1 MYSRKSIIN
10 QVIPNNQLPLKLT
23 ALFILSLLLIF
34 LGCISGSTGMDWSFS
49 ESNRAILFDIRLPR
63 SIGAYLAGALLGLAG
78 AIAQGLFR
86 NPLADPY
93 LLGSASGALLGVG
106 MILCLSYAGK
116 DSLVTI
122 IGIHGGAFA
131 GALLGVLGAL
141 LLAGGYKSS
150 LRLLLSGV
158 VIGVIFGAANSL
170 LTFVRPDL
178 YQSLQS
184 FMLGNTSLITWNA
197 TMLMSLALVVAV
209 LLTLLL
215 SPILSALSLG
225 ENTARTLGLP
235 LDQLRLLLI
244 GVLAL
249 TTGFAV
255 AQTGLI
261 AFVGLAAP
269 HLVRHLSGGR
279 QRTQVLLSTISG
291 GILLLGSDLLAR
303 TIFAPLEIPVGIVTA
318 ILGGS
323 YLLLLLRRGQMGI
336 KK

>member
-1 MYSRKSIIN
+1 MYRRKKFIE
-10 QVIPNNQLPLKLT
+10 QVMPKHQLYLKLL
-23 ALFILSLLLIF
+23 ALFAVSLILIA
-34 LGCISGSTGMDWSFS
+34 LGCVFGSTGIDWRFT
-49 ESNRAILFDIRLPR
+49 EVDRTILYEIRLPR

-78 AIAQGLFR
+78 AIAQSLFR

-106 MILCLSYAGK
+106 IILCLSYAGEH
-116 DSLVTI
+116 SLVTL
-122 IGIHGGAFA
+122 IGINGGAFA
-131 GALLGVLGAL
+131 GALLGVLAAL

-170 LTFVRPDL
+170 LTFIRPDL

-197 TMLMSLALVVAV
+197 NLMMGLALIISI

-215 SPILSALSLG
+215 SPVLSALSLG

-244 GVLAL
+244 AVLAL
-249 TTGFAV
+249 ATGFAV
-255 AQTGLI
+255 AQNWFNCFRWASCPT
-261 AFVGLAAP
+261 F
-269 HLVRHLSGGR
+269 
-279 QRTQVLLSTISG
+279 
-291 GILLLGSDLLAR
+291 
-303 TIFAPLEIPVGIVTA
+303 
-318 ILGGS
+318 
-323 YLLLLLRRGQMGI
+323 
-336 KK
+336 

>member
-1 MYSRKSIIN
+1 MSNHS
-10 QVIPNNQLPLKLT
+10 LSLKLL
-23 ALFILSLLLIF
+23 ALFALSLILIA
-34 LGCISGSTGMDWSFS
+34 LGCFFGSTGVNWNFTEVDPI
-49 ESNRAILFDIRLPR
+49 ILYEIRLPR

-106 MILCLSYAGK
+106 IILCLSYAGEH
-116 DSLVTI
+116 SLVTLM
-122 IGIHGGAFA
+122 GMNGGAFA
-131 GALLGVLGAL
+131 GALLGVLAAL

-158 VIGVIFGAANSL
+158 VIGVIFSAANAL

-184 FMLGNTSLITWNA
+184 FMLGNTSLINWSA
-197 TMLMSLALVVAV
+197 TVLMALALCLCVPI
-209 LLTLLL
+209 TLLL
-215 SPILSALSLG
+215 SPVLSALSLG

-235 LDQLRLLLI
+235 LDLLRLLLI

-249 TTGFAV
+249 ATGFAV

-279 QRTQVLLSTISG
+279 QRTQLLLSTISG
-291 GILLLGSDLLAR
+291 GILLLGSDLLAKS
-303 TIFAPLEIPVGIVTA
+303 IFAPLEIPVGIVTA
-318 ILGGS
+318 VLGGG
-323 YLLLLLRRGQMGI
+323 YLLFLLRRGQIGI
-336 KK
+336 RK

>member
-1 MYSRKSIIN
+1 M
-10 QVIPNNQLPLKLT
+10 PNHSLSLKLL
-23 ALFILSLLLIF
+23 ALFALSLMLIA
-34 LGCISGSTGMDWSFS
+34 LGCFFGSTGMNWNFTEVDPI
-49 ESNRAILFDIRLPR
+49 ILYEIRLPR

-106 MILCLSYAGK
+106 IILCLSYAGEH
-116 DSLVTI
+116 SLVTLM
-122 IGIHGGAFA
+122 GMNGGAFA
-131 GALLGVLGAL
+131 GALLGVLAAL

-158 VIGVIFGAANSL
+158 VIGVIFSAANAL

-184 FMLGNTSLITWNA
+184 FMLGNTSLINWNA
-197 TMLMSLALVVAV
+197 TVLMALALCLCVPI
-209 LLTLLL
+209 TLLL
-215 SPILSALSLG
+215 SPVLSALSLG

-235 LDQLRLLLI
+235 LDLLRLLLI

-249 TTGFAV
+249 ATGFAV

-279 QRTQVLLSTISG
+279 QRTQLLLSTISG
-291 GILLLGSDLLAR
+291 GILLLGSDLLAKS
-303 TIFAPLEIPVGIVTA
+303 IFAPLEIPVGIVTA
-318 ILGGS
+318 VLGGG
-323 YLLLLLRRGQMGI
+323 YLLFLLRRGQIGI
-336 KK
+336 RK

>member
-1 MYSRKSIIN
+1 M
-10 QVIPNNQLPLKLT
+10 PNNQIPLKLF
-23 ALFILSLLLIF
+23 ALFILSLLLVF
-34 LGCISGSTGMDWSFS
+34 LGCISGSTGMDWHFA
-49 ESNRAILFDIRLPR
+49 ESNRTILYDIRLPR

-106 MILCLSYAGK
+106 IILCLSYAGEH
-116 DSLVTI
+116 SLVTM
-122 IGIHGGAFA
+122 IGINGGAFV

-170 LTFVRPDL
+170 LTFIRPDL

-197 TMLMSLALVVAV
+197 TLIMGSALVVAL
-209 LLTLLL
+209 LLTLLF
-215 SPILSALSLG
+215 SPVLSALSLG

-249 TTGFAV
+249 ATGFAV

-269 HLVRHLSGGR
+269 HLVRHFSGGR
-279 QRTQVLLSTISG
+279 QRTQILLSTISG

-318 ILGGS
+318 VLGGS
-323 YLLLLLRRGQMGI
+323 YLLLLLRRGQIGI

>member
-1 MYSRKSIIN
+1 VLIALGSI
-10 QVIPNNQLPLKLT
+10 L
-23 ALFILSLLLIF
+23 
-34 LGCISGSTGMDWSFS
+34 GSTGVDWYFADA
-49 ESNRAILFDIRLPR
+49 NRMILFEIRLPR

-78 AIAQGLFR
+78 AIAQSLFR

-106 MILCLSYAGK
+106 IILCLSYVGESSII
-116 DSLVTI
+116 SL
-122 IGIHGGAFA
+122 IGLNGGAFA
-131 GALLGVLGAL
+131 GALLGVLAAL

-184 FMLGNTSLITWNA
+184 FMLGNTALLTWNA
-197 TMLMSLALVVAV
+197 VLIMGMALSFCM

-215 SPILSALSLG
+215 SPVLSVLSLG

-244 GVLAL
+244 GILAL
-249 TTGFAV
+249 ATGFAV

-269 HLVRHLSGGR
+269 HLVRHISGGR
-279 QRTQVLLSTISG
+279 QRAQLILSTISG

-303 TIFAPLEIPVGIVTA
+303 SVVAPLEIPVGIITA
-318 ILGGS
+318 VLGGS
-323 YLLLLLRRGQMGI
+323 YLLFLLRRGQIGM

>member
-1 MYSRKSIIN
+1 M
-10 QVIPNNQLPLKLT
+10 PNNQLPLKFM
-23 ALFILSLLLIF
+23 ALLILSLLLIF
-34 LGCISGSTGMDWSFS
+34 LGCISGSTGMDWQFT
-49 ESNRAILFDIRLPR
+49 ESNRTILYDIRLPR

-106 MILCLSYAGK
+106 IILCLSYAGEH
-116 DSLVTI
+116 SLVTL
-122 IGIHGGAFA
+122 IGINGGAFA

-197 TMLMSLALVVAV
+197 AFMMGSALLITV
-209 LLTLLL
+209 LVTLLL

-244 GVLAL
+244 AVLAL
-249 TTGFAV
+249 ATGFAV

-291 GILLLGSDLLAR
+291 GILLLSSDLLAR

-318 ILGGS
+318 VLGGS
-323 YLLLLLRRGQMGI
+323 YLLFLLRRGQIGI

>member
-1 MYSRKSIIN
+1 MRSRKSIIN
-10 QVIPNNQLPLKLT
+10 QVKPNNQIPLKLF
-23 ALFILSLLLIF
+23 ALFILSLLLVF
-34 LGCISGSTGMDWSFS
+34 LGCISGSTGMDWHFA
-49 ESNRAILFDIRLPR
+49 ESNRTILYDIRLPR

-106 MILCLSYAGK
+106 IILCLSYAGEH
-116 DSLVTI
+116 SLVTM
-122 IGIHGGAFA
+122 IGINGGAFV

-170 LTFVRPDL
+170 LTFIRPDL

-184 FMLGNTSLITWNA
+184 FMLGNTSLITWHA
-197 TMLMSLALVVAV
+197 TVIMGSALVVAV

-215 SPILSALSLG
+215 SPVLSALSLG

-249 TTGFAV
+249 ATGFAV

-269 HLVRHLSGGR
+269 HLVRHFSGGR
-279 QRTQVLLSTISG
+279 QRTQILLSTIAG

-303 TIFAPLEIPVGIVTA
+303 TIFAPLEIPVGIITA
-318 ILGGS
+318 VLGGS
-323 YLLLLLRRGQMGI
+323 YLLLLLRRGQIGI